1 MGGKILMYKLPC
13 HIGGFYTTACSC
25 VFKYKSADERFQPRK
40 CSRCCLLFI
49 KAFCRF
55 LVFIMRVNILTWSHW
70 LYFELWIYLNGH
82 FSSCDWALNDN
93 TVTLF
98 TLLRLRSLIPLILLL
113 LLNAIFHEM
122 LMLKKDSIN
131 LDWKKV
137 SGSTDGLPTMV
148 IFLSYISFFSVVIF
162 IWMPLTHS

>member
-1 MGGKILMYKLPC
+1 
-13 HIGGFYTTACSC
+13 
-25 VFKYKSADERFQPRK
+25 
-40 CSRCCLLFI
+40 
-49 KAFCRF
+49 
-55 LVFIMRVNILTWSHW
+55 
-70 LYFELWIYLNGH
+70 
-82 FSSCDWALNDN
+82 
-93 TVTLF
+93 
-98 TLLRLRSLIPLILLL
+98 
-113 LLNAIFHEM
+113 M